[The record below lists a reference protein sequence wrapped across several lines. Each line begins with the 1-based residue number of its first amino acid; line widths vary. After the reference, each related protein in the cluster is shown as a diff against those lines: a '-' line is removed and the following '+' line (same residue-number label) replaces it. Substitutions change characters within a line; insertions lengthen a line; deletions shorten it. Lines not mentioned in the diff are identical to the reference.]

1 MFYCEKC
8 HSLSQNQEC
17 GCCGFNQL
25 REVKDD
31 DFCYLT
37 TTNEDFGKM
46 FVEYL
51 SNEGI
56 NCVSVPYGDGVRS
69 QMALSLGKYKLYVPY
84 KFYNNACEILE
95 FFNENY
101 STNKVKE
108 KILENQHKWNIE
120 NPKIEK
126 KMRKKFKLNQDDNLL
141 NFVKEKVEQADSVT
155 DVGLMVDGEHGLLV
169 KSGKIVI
176 WFSSETFKINI

>member
-8 HSLSQNQEC
+8 HTLSHTQDC
-17 GCCGFNQL
+17 SCCGFNQL

-37 TTNEDFGKM
+37 TLSEDFGKM
-46 FVEYL
+46 FIEYL

-56 NCVSVPYGDGVRS
+56 NCASVPYGDGVRS
-69 QMALSLGKYKLYVPY
+69 QFALSLGQYKLYVPY

-108 KILENQHKWNIE
+108 KILSNKHKWYFE
-120 NPKIEK
+120 SDKIEK
-126 KMRKKFKLNQDDNLL
+126 KMRKKFKLKQDDNLL
-141 NFVKEKVEQADSVT
+141 EFIKEKVEQAESVS
-155 DVGLMVDGEHGLLV
+155 DVGMMVDGEHGLLV
-169 KSGKIVI
+169 KSGKISL
-176 WFSSETFKINI
+176 WFSAETFKINI